1 MESEGRFIEQEK
13 ATCKS
18 TKTKN
23 QEEKHELFWA
33 EMVKN

>member
-1 MESEGRFIEQEK
+1 MGSEGRFIEQEK

-23 QEEKHELFWA
+23 QEEKHELF
-33 EMVKN
+33 